1 MADSKE
7 LKAIKEA
14 SKKLIEEL
22 RNDPVKLK
30 KFIRDINGPETR
42 TLTGQERDHMITV
55 FNLIEPI
62 ESSNNQRVW
71 TDVYEHAGKIYNV
84 HFFENDTVIE
94 EVLPDDIQ
102 QD

>member
-1 MADSKE
+1 VAYTSQIVDLEKMH
-7 LKAIKEA
+7 
-14 SKKLIEEL
+14 EEFREKL
-22 RNDPVKLK
+22 RNDPIFLK
-30 KFIRDINGPETR
+30 KFIRDISGPETR
-42 TLTGQERDHMITV
+42 KLTGQERDHMITV

-71 TDVYEHAGKIYNV
+71 TDVYQHAGKIYNV
-84 HFFENDTVIE
+84 HFFEDETVIE